1 LIKKIILINIFVAI
15 GIIIFFECV
24 IRFFDLVNL
33 QGYDKNFFIKEKNVT
48 LNRPNTNFIVAG
60 KKAKIDDNGFRI
72 PLKNLNN
79 NFYNKSIFIL
89 GDSVSFGFGVAE
101 EESFVGLLRNEID
114 YNIFNTSV
122 IGHNLESY
130 IYMLNKYKKNSTYEF
145 KEVIIFLCLNDI
157 SISQGVIKKKQLNQI
172 DNSKESYFIKFFKN
186 DFFLRVNVFMREKS
200 ALFVFLKSFTT
211 NSVKRHFDYMF
222 KQYDDNN
229 FIMNYSNQ
237 INKIKSISSNENI
250 NINFVL
256 LPYSYQVK
264 KKCEKK
270 VLKPQ
275 RIIKKI
281 FTDLDLELHD
291 LTSDFCQNP
300 ESKSLF
306 LTYDPVHLS
315 KIGHQ
320 VVNRLIIENKIIN

>member
-1 LIKKIILINIFVAI
+1 MIKKIILINIFVAI

-172 DNSKESYFIKFFKN
+172 DNSKESYFIKFF
-186 DFFLRVNVFMREKS
+186 
-200 ALFVFLKSFTT
+200 
-211 NSVKRHFDYMF
+211 
-222 KQYDDNN
+222 
-229 FIMNYSNQ
+229 
-237 INKIKSISSNENI
+237 
-250 NINFVL
+250 
-256 LPYSYQVK
+256 
-264 KKCEKK
+264 
-270 VLKPQ
+270 
-275 RIIKKI
+275 
-281 FTDLDLELHD
+281 
-291 LTSDFCQNP
+291 
-300 ESKSLF
+300 
-306 LTYDPVHLS
+306 
-315 KIGHQ
+315 
-320 VVNRLIIENKIIN
+320 

>member
-1 LIKKIILINIFVAI
+1 
-15 GIIIFFECV
+15 
-24 IRFFDLVNL
+24 
-33 QGYDKNFFIKEKNVT
+33 
-48 LNRPNTNFIVAG
+48 
-60 KKAKIDDNGFRI
+60 
-72 PLKNLNN
+72 
-79 NFYNKSIFIL
+79 NKSIFIL